1 MAISH
6 SYAGYNTAGGT
17 DEGMTQNRVY
27 AKKITLASAAWIT
40 SIGAHVK
47 TNGTN
52 VGAVNTVLY
61 LDTAG
66 TPSQI
71 LAYSGVTLTD
81 VYPQDSGGTTY
92 RWVHRALSYYATAG
106 DYWIAVMDASTAG
119 RLVIAK
125 DGSGSDRYY
134 TAGGAWFTDWGFT
147 SPTTTTDR
155 YSIRASL
162 IS

>member
-6 SYAGYNTAGGT
+6 AYAGYNTAGGT
-17 DEGMTQNRVY
+17 DETMTQYRVY
-27 AKKITLASAAWIT
+27 TKKITLASAAWIT
-40 SIGAHVK
+40 SIGAHLK

-52 VGAVNTVLY
+52 VGSVSTALY

-66 TPSQI
+66 DPSQI
-71 LAYSGVTLTD
+71 LAYSGVTATD

-92 RWVHRALSYYATAG
+92 RWLHRAMSYYATAG
-106 DYWIAVMDASTAG
+106 DYWLAVMDTSAAG

-134 TAGGAWFTDWGFT
+134 TSGGAWFADWTFYA
-147 SPTTTTDR
+147 PTTTTDR